1 MAAGSSSY
9 GGVTQSVEAVD
20 GTSEV
25 GGRFDQLVFWDYV
38 AIILYFVLVVFVG
51 VGALFRKNR
60 GTVSGYFLAGR
71 FMWWLP
77 VGASLFASNIGSE
90 HFIGLA
96 GNNSLSFC
104 FLLLGVRQPPT
115 SNTRLT
121 D

>member
-1 MAAGSSSY
+1 MAS
-9 GGVTQSVEAVD
+9 GVTTDGYLESTSQPPPSLLQQPQQLQQHHQRPQQSYH
-20 GTSEV
+20 
-25 GGRFDQLVFWDYV
+25 QLSFWDYV

-51 VGALFRKNR
+51 VIALFRKNR

-96 GNNSLSFC
+96 GE
-104 FLLLGVRQPPT
+104 
-115 SNTRLT
+115 
-121 D
+121 

>member
-1 MAAGSSSY
+1 MASSEFGAGASQ
-9 GGVTQSVEAVD
+9 TRDVD
-20 GTSEV
+20 
-25 GGRFDQLVFWDYV
+25 RFQQLVFWDYV

-51 VGALFRKNR
+51 VVALFRKNR

-96 GNNSLSFC
+96 GKVHHSLFFLIFFLIGLPLI
-104 FLLLGVRQPPT
+104 FLLFRFAEKE
-115 SNTRLT
+115 S
-121 D
+121 